1 MKIVEIKR
9 DKKHTVKVSFND
21 GKHFNFDLDYWNS
34 LCLHE
39 QDELD
44 DETLKFHLNE
54 SDYIRAKSR
63 GMWFLDRAD
72 YSEKK
77 LYEKIVAGSISNAA
91 AARAV
96 ARLKELGIID
106 DMRLASRLADQMSDA
121 NISKREAYA
130 RLYQKGIST
139 DVIKSVLEETV
150 FDEASQI
157 KEVIQKK
164 YQNKMFDKTQ
174 IQKVYAAL
182 IRKGFS
188 YSAVRDAIKKYTQE
202 IENYEE
208 Y

>member
-1 MKIVEIKR
+1 MKIVEIKK
-9 DKKHTVKVSFND
+9 DKKHTVKVRFTD
-21 GKHFNFDLDYWNS
+21 GKYFNFDQDYWNS

-39 QDELD
+39 EDELD
-44 DETLKFHLNE
+44 EANLKFHLNE

-72 YSEKK
+72 YSEKT
-77 LYEKIVAGSISNAA
+77 LYEKIVAGGISSAA

-96 ARLKELGIID
+96 ARIKELGLID
-106 DMRLASRLADQMSDA
+106 DVRLASRLAEQMSEA

-130 RLYQKGIST
+130 KLMLKGIPK
-139 DVIKSVLEETV
+139 DIIKSVLEETE
-150 FDEASQI
+150 FDEVSQV
-157 KEVIQKK
+157 EAVIQKK
-164 YQNKMFDKTQ
+164 YRNKMSDKTQ

-202 IENYEE
+202 IELDEE

>member
-1 MKIVEIKR
+1 MKITEIKK
-9 DKKHTVKVSFND
+9 DKKHTVKVSFDN
-21 GKHFNFDLDYWNS
+21 GKYFNFDLDYWNT
-34 LCLHE
+34 LCLHA
-39 QDELD
+39 D
-44 DETLKFHLNE
+44 DEVDEGDLTYHLKE

-72 YSEKK
+72 YSEKT
-77 LYEKIVAGSISNAA
+77 LYEKIVAGGISGAA

-96 ARLKELGIID
+96 ARLKELGLID
-106 DMRLASRLADQMSDA
+106 DARLAMRLAEQMSDA

-130 RLYQKGIST
+130 KLALKGIPK
-139 DVIKSVLEETV
+139 DVIKSTLQETE
-150 FDEASQI
+150 FDEVSQV
-157 KEVIQKK
+157 EAVIRKK
-164 YQNKMFDKTQ
+164 YRTKMCDKDN

-188 YSAVRDAIKKYTQE
+188 YSAVRDVIKKYTQE

>member
-1 MKIVEIKR
+1 MNIVEIKK
-9 DKKHTVKVSFND
+9 DKKHTVKVIFSD
-21 GKHFNFDLDYWNS
+21 GKAVNFDLDYWNE
-34 LCLHE
+34 LCLRE
-39 QDELD
+39 GDEV
-44 DETLKFHLNE
+44 DEDTVNLHLKE

-63 GMWFLDRAD
+63 GLWFLDRAD
-72 YSEKK
+72 YSEKT
-77 LYEKIVAGSISNAA
+77 LYEKIVAGGISSAA

-96 ARLKELGIID
+96 ARIKELGLID
-106 DMRLASRLADQMSDA
+106 DVRLASRLAEQMSEA

-130 RLYQKGIST
+130 KLMLKGISKDT
-139 DVIKSVLEETV
+139 IKSVLEETE
-150 FDEASQI
+150 FDEVSQV
-157 KEVIQKK
+157 EAVIQKK
-164 YQNKMFDKTQ
+164 YRNKMSDKAQ

>member
-9 DKKHTVKVSFND
+9 DKKHTVKVQLDN
-21 GKHFNFDLDYWNS
+21 GKAFNFDFDYWNDI
-34 LCLHE
+34 CLHE
-39 QDELD
+39 NAEIDEAMLNHH
-44 DETLKFHLNE
+44 LKE

-63 GMWFLDRAD
+63 GMWFLGRAD
-72 YSEKK
+72 YSEKT
-77 LYEKIVAGSISNAA
+77 LYEKIIAGGISNAA

-96 ARLKELGIID
+96 ARLKELGLID
-106 DMRLASRLADQMSDA
+106 DNKLASRLAEQMSEA

-130 RLYQKGIST
+130 KLYQKGIPT

-150 FDEASQI
+150 FDEASQV
-157 KEVIQKK
+157 EAVIQKK
-164 YQNKMFDKTQ
+164 YKSKMSDKDQ

-188 YSAVRDAIKKYTQE
+188 YSAARDAIKKYTQE
-202 IENYEE
+202 IEYNEE

>member
-1 MKIVEIKR
+1 MKITEIKK
-9 DKKHTVKVSFND
+9 DKKHTVRVGFDN
-21 GKHFNFDLDYWNS
+21 GKYFNFDLDYWNT

-39 QDELD
+39 EEEIDEGNI
-44 DETLKFHLNE
+44 TYHLKE

-72 YSEKK
+72 YSEKT
-77 LYEKIVAGSISNAA
+77 LYEKIVAGGISTAA

-96 ARLKELGIID
+96 ARLKELGLVD
-106 DMRLASRLADQMSDA
+106 DEKLARRLAEQMSNS
-121 NISKREAYA
+121 NISKRESYA
-130 RLYQKGIST
+130 KLYNKGIPTS
-139 DVIKSVLEETV
+139 VIKFVLEDIE
-150 FDEASQI
+150 FDELSQI
-157 KEVIQKK
+157 LAVIEKK
-164 YQNKMFDKTQ
+164 YRAKMDTKEN

-188 YSAVRDAIKKYTQE
+188 YSAVRDVIKKYTQE

>member
-9 DKKHTVKVSFND
+9 DKKHSVKVSFDND
-21 GKHFNFDLDYWNS
+21 KVFNFELDYWYS
-34 LCLHE
+34 LCLYE
-39 QDELD
+39 NDEINEEVLNCH
-44 DETLKFHLNE
+44 LKE

-63 GMWFLDRAD
+63 GIWFLDRAD
-72 YSEKK
+72 YSEKT
-77 LYEKIVAGSISNAA
+77 LYEKIVAGGISGTA

-96 ARLKELGIID
+96 ARLKELGLID
-106 DMRLASRLADQMSDA
+106 DARLATRLAEHMSGA

-130 RLYQKGIST
+130 KLYQKGIPT
-139 DVIKSVLEETV
+139 DIIKSVLEDTQ
-150 FDEASQI
+150 FDEISQI
-157 KEVIQKK
+157 EAVIQKK
-164 YQNKMFDKTQ
+164 YRNKMSDKDQ

-188 YSAVRDAIKKYTQE
+188 YSAVREAIKKYTKE